1 MQIIVTTEQKLII
14 ATEPHINT
22 TTTLS
27 RSIQGTVAWTNTR
40 INKLIT
46 ENILE
51 VDLEKKLSNKRN
63 KPIKLTE
70 KGIKIRE
77 LLLELEKVTNG

>member
-1 MQIIVTTEQKLII
+1 VQIIVTTDQKLII
-14 ATEPHINT
+14 ATGPHINT

>member
-1 MQIIVTTEQKLII
+1 MQIIVTTDQKLII
-14 ATEPHINT
+14 ATGPHINT